1 MAKAPWVVD
10 DEVVVRYVA
19 EIAMSFDH
27 RMVDGALASRVLAH
41 VAKFLED
48 PAAAIIAG

>member
-1 MAKAPWVVD
+1 VVN
-10 DEVVVRYVA
+10 DEVVVRFVG

-27 RMVDGALASRVLAH
+27 RQVDGALASRVLSH
-41 VAKFLED
+41 VARYLED